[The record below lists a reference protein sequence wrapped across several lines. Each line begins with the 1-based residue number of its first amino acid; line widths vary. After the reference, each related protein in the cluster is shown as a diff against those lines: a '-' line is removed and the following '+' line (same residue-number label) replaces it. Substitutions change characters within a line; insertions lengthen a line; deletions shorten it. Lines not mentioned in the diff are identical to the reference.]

1 MHLLTIACSTL
12 IVGFA
17 SGNETLPYCNWAQKY
32 ASNLEALLNDES
44 KQDAVMM
51 LAAEWEGKFA
61 KSNIDD
67 RFDKALT
74 TSVIID
80 FTSGELKKMVGLDS
94 YLTSCASASII
105 HFKNHL
111 C

>member
-1 MHLLTIACSTL
+1 MHLLIIASSTL
-12 IVGFA
+12 IISFA
-17 SGNETLPYCNWAQKY
+17 SGSEELPYCNWAQKY
-32 ASNLEALLNDES
+32 ASNLEKLLNDES

-67 RFDKALT
+67 KFDNALT
-74 TSVIID
+74 TWGYID
-80 FTSGELKKMVGLDS
+80 FTSGELKEMVGLDS
-94 YLTSCASASII
+94 YLTSCAFTSII
-105 HFKNHL
+105 HFKSHL

>member
-17 SGNETLPYCNWAQKY
+17 SGSEELPYCNWAQKY

-67 RFDKALT
+67 KFDKALT
-74 TSVIID
+74 ANGLMD
-80 FTSGELKKMVGLDS
+80 FTTGELKETVGLHS
-94 YLTSCASASII
+94 YLTSCAFANII
-105 HFKNHL
+105 HFKNYL